1 MISLLKKLFGMNEVQ
16 QTNELDRFRA
26 MKTRSESV
34 SDEIDREALFNR
46 VRNQQVA
53 QGDAAFLKNERSA
66 SPWNGKGDIA
76 GRIYR

>member
-1 MISLLKKLFGMNEVQ
+1 MSLLKKLFGMNDGQ

-26 MKTRSESV
+26 MKTRTEAV
-34 SDEIDREALFNR
+34 SGEIDRAALFNR
-46 VRNQQVA
+46 VRTQKVA
-53 QGDAAFLKNERSA
+53 QGDASFLKNERSA